1 MMAIANDAHASRWR
15 NFAGWAAVGAG
26 FYLLAIWVATL
37 FLGQDLSQVILRP
50 SRVTAQLG
58 LGMVFAMAVIGFTS
72 WNRPL
77 TPRTFRNFV
86 IHNAV
91 ALTAFLLVIWGFT
104 TLGRTE
110 GIGRSEWA
118 AAIAGAT
125 LIVVAALGLLALG
138 SVHAGAELIDD
149 ADAAEELRERGR
161 LHFVSL
167 AWMVACGLLLIGLSL
182 AGPGGALP
190 RETAMAGVVALVA
203 LMTLLGIA
211 AWRLSDE
218 LGRTLSYETGN
229 MAFYLIWVAGSFWAM
244 LAHLGYAAAP
254 APLDWVT
261 LFTVLLF
268 AASFIVLGRRK
279 LLTR

>member
-1 MMAIANDAHASRWR
+1 MMVVANESPVPKWR
-15 NFAGWAAVGAG
+15 NFAGWAAVGAAL
-26 FYLLAIWVATL
+26 YLLSIWVATL
-37 FLGQDLSQVILRP
+37 FLEQDLSHVILRP
-50 SRVTAQLG
+50 SKVTAQLA
-58 LGMVFAMAVIGFTS
+58 LGMIFAMAVIGFTG
-72 WNRPL
+72 WKRPL
-77 TPRTFRNFV
+77 TPRSFRNFL

-91 ALTAFLLVIWGFT
+91 ALAAFLLVIWGFSA
-104 TLGRTE
+104 LRGAE

-118 AAIAGAT
+118 AAITGAT
-125 LIVVAALGLLALG
+125 LVVIASMGLLALG

-149 ADAAEELRERGR
+149 IDAADELRERGR

-167 AWMVACGLLLIGLSL
+167 AWIAVCGLLLIGLSL
-182 AGPGGALP
+182 AGPGGLLP
-190 RETAMAGVVALVA
+190 PEAAVAGMLALVA
-203 LMTLLGIA
+203 VMTLLGIV

-229 MAFYLIWVAGSFWAM
+229 MAFYLIWVAGGFWAM